1 MMKVR
6 VTQDAPALDLLSLAD
21 AKAYL
26 RVDHSSDD
34 DLIEDLIQVAV
45 DQVSDIANTRWKS
58 STAYGYLEGFH
69 TATFPVGPV
78 TAVTAVEYIAQG
90 DTTYSTLATTKYYY
104 SILAGQACI
113 YFHDYPSVETEAA
126 ERVRISFTY
135 GYDSGA
141 TYQRPSQLLMAAK
154 MMVAHLYDNR
164 LPVAVGPRVNAMPFH
179 IEALTNTFRYL

>member
-6 VTQDAPALDLLSLAD
+6 PTQDNPALDLLSLAD

-34 DLIEDLIQVAV
+34 NLIEDLVQVAV
-45 DQVSDIANTRWKS
+45 DHVVATANTRWKS
-58 STAYGYLEGFH
+58 TTAYGYLEGFFYSR
-69 TATFPVGPV
+69 FPVGPV

-90 DTTYSTLATTKYYY
+90 GTTYTTLPTGKYYY
-104 SILAGQACI
+104 SIQGGQAWI
-113 YFHDYPSVETEAA
+113 QFHNYPALKTEAA

-135 GYDSGA
+135 GYDGSI
-141 TYQRPSQLLMAAK
+141 YQRPTQLKQAAK

-164 LPVAVGPRVNAMPFH
+164 LPVVVGPRMNTMPFH
-179 IEALTNTFRYL
+179 VEALTSTFRYL